1 MKKIQKNAARFDNL
15 KQDFLDDKK
24 YSGTAEAT
32 LNGYRYDITRFL
44 KFLSDE
50 QLAVNEAG
58 FKRYVIHLTDSGMTA
73 NSVNHYIRSVKVF
86 LYWCME
92 QDEIASFKI
101 KIKETLE
108 LYKART
114 ITEAEYLAKM
124 RDILEDYRTGKSAI
138 AYPDRIRANVHNK
151 TKINCVGR

>member
-1 MKKIQKNAARFDNL
+1 MIFSKILEVRGTEKMKKIQKNAVRFDNL

-58 FKRYVIHLTDSGMTA
+58 
-73 NSVNHYIRSVKVF
+73 YIF
-86 LYWCME
+86 
-92 QDEIASFKI
+92 
-101 KIKETLE
+101 
-108 LYKART
+108 
-114 ITEAEYLAKM
+114 
-124 RDILEDYRTGKSAI
+124 
-138 AYPDRIRANVHNK
+138 
-151 TKINCVGR
+151 